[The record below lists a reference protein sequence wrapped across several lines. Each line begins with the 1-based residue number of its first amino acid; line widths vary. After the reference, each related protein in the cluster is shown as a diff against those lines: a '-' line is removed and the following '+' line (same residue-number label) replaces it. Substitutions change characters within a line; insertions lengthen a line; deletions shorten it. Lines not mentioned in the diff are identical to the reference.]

1 MLHAFLYGVFLAF
14 GLITP
19 LGIQNIFLF
28 NQGATQKH
36 FVYAL
41 PSVITAGI
49 CDAILIMMAVLGVSV
64 VVLTIPWLKTV
75 IFVIGFVFLLYMGWV
90 TFTAAASN
98 SKVGAQPLSAKR
110 QIGFALSVSILNPHA
125 IIDSIGVIGTNS
137 LHFMGK
143 EKIVFTTACILVS
156 FIWFFSMA
164 VTGHFVHRVDKG
176 GMLLRYINKFSAII
190 IWTVALYIGWQ
201 LIH

>member
-36 FVYAL
+36 FIHAL

-64 VVLTIPWLKTV
+64 IVLTIPWLKTA
-75 IFVIGFVFLLYMGWV
+75 IFMIGFIFLIYMGWI
-90 TFTAAASN
+90 TFNTAASQSN
-98 SKVGAQPLSAKR
+98 VGSKALSAKR
-110 QIGFALSVSILNPHA
+110 QIGFAMSVSILNPHA

-137 LHFMGK
+137 LHFMGN
-143 EKIVFTTACILVS
+143 EKVVFTAACISVS

-164 VTGHFVHRVDKG
+164 VMGHFVHRVDKG
-176 GMLLRYINKFSAII
+176 GMLLRYINKFSAFI
-190 IWTVALYIGWQ
+190 IWAVAGYIGWQ
-201 LIH
+201 LVH